1 MSTTTERA
9 RSTDAPV
16 ERYVAG
22 KHPGSP
28 GRTARRVVFWLTL
41 IVLALIFIAPLIW
54 MLITSLKAQDAATSS
69 YSWWPNPFDTS
80 SYDQLL
86 HSSSLPV
93 LRWFVNSLLAGLA
106 NAAII
111 VVVDSMAAYALAR
124 MDFFAKR
131 PIFAIII
138 ATIFL
143 PVFVFLVPNFLIV
156 SKLGWLDSLW
166 AIIVPSAGG
175 AFGVFFLRQFFLG
188 LPMELEEA
196 ARIDGANTWTIFTK
210 IVIPLSRPAL
220 ATLGVLSF
228 LTNFN
233 DFIWPIYVLF
243 SPDQLTMPA
252 GLSTLQ
258 NSASTNYPLIMAGA
272 VIASVPAIILFIIAQ
287 RQIIESVSRSGLK
300 G

>member
-1 MSTTTERA
+1 MSTMTERV
-9 RSTDAPV
+9 RSTDVPP

-22 KHPGSP
+22 RASGGT
-28 GRTARRVVFWLTL
+28 GRTARRVVFWLAL
-41 IVLALIFIAPLIW
+41 IVLAFVFVAPLIW
-54 MLITSLKAQDAATSS
+54 MLITSFKTPDAATSS
-69 YSWWPNPFDTS
+69 YKWWPNPFDTS

-106 NAAII
+106 NAVII

-124 MDFFAKR
+124 MEFFGKR

-175 AFGVFFLRQFFLG
+175 AFGVFFLRQFFLS
-188 LPMELEEA
+188 LPTELEEA

-210 IVIPLSRPAL
+210 VVLPLSRPAL

-287 RQIIESVSRSGLK
+287 RQIIEGVSRSGLK

>member
-1 MSTTTERA
+1 MSTVTQVQSSTQRQTGEGPVQER
-9 RSTDAPV
+9 R
-16 ERYVAG
+16 G
-22 KHPGSP
+22 N
-28 GRTARRVVFWLTL
+28 GRTARRIALWVTL
-41 IVLALIFIAPLIW
+41 IVLTVIFVVPLLW
-54 MLITSLKAQDAATSS
+54 MLVTSFKTPDAATSG

-80 SYDQLL
+80 SYDTLV

-93 LRWFVNSLLAGLA
+93 LRWFVNSVLAGIA
-106 NAAII
+106 NAALI
-111 VVVDSMAAYALAR
+111 VAVDAPAAYALAR
-124 MDFFAKR
+124 MEFFAKR
-131 PIFAIII
+131 PIFAVII

-188 LPMELEEA
+188 LPSELEEA
-196 ARIDGANTWTIFTK
+196 ARIDGANTWTIFWR
-210 IVIPLSRPAL
+210 VILPLSRPAL
-220 ATLGVLSF
+220 ATLAVLSF

-243 SPDQLTMPA
+243 SPQNLTMPA
-252 GLSTLQ
+252 GLSSLQ
-258 NSASTNYPLIMAGA
+258 NAASTNYPLIMAGA

-287 RQIIESVSRSGLK
+287 RHIIESVSRSGLK